1 MSVLLSISVALLS
14 GLMMTRVVRPLK
26 LPDVTAYLIAGILV
40 SIGAPGILGLPIGIV
55 LMLATL
61 VAIKR
66 RHGGKTA

>member
-40 SIGAPGILGLPIGIV
+40 GPYCLGALGINGIV
-55 LMLATL
+55 FVSMVSVVSLSL
-61 VAIKR
+61 IS
-66 RHGGKTA
+66 